1 MMIRRGALMR
11 SNLDRIERDILRREL
26 AATGN
31 LLVDALAL
39 HRHFTL
45 RYARRPARE
54 ALVELQ
60 ECRRIMAHLVRDYIV
75 SMARYRK
82 AVKRSFAQ
90 PLSGRR

>member
-1 MMIRRGALMR
+1 MR

-39 HRHFTL
+39 HRHFLL
-45 RYARRPARE
+45 RYARQSAPE

-60 ECRRIMAHLVRDYIV
+60 ECRRIMAHLVRDYLV

-90 PLSGRR
+90 RLSGRR

>member
-1 MMIRRGALMR
+1 MMIRRGTLMR
-11 SNLDRIERDILRREL
+11 SNLDRIERDIMRREL

-45 RYARRPARE
+45 RYMRRPARE

-60 ECRRIMAHLVRDYIV
+60 ECRRIMAHLVRDYIGSV
-75 SMARYRK
+75 ARYRK
-82 AVKRSFAQ
+82 AVKRSFARR
-90 PLSGRR
+90 LSGSR

>member
-11 SNLDRIERDILRREL
+11 SNFARIERDILRREL
-26 AATGN
+26 AATGS
-31 LLVDALAL
+31 LLLDALTL

-45 RYARRPARE
+45 RSARRPARE

-75 SMARYRK
+75 SVARYRK
-82 AVKRSFAQ
+82 AVQRSFARR
-90 PLSGRR
+90 LSGSR

>member
-1 MMIRRGALMR
+1 MR
-11 SNLDRIERDILRREL
+11 SNLDRIEQDMLRREM

-45 RYARRPARE
+45 RYAHRPARG

-60 ECRRIMAHLVRDYIV
+60 ECRMRDYLV

-90 PLSGRR
+90 RLSGRR

>member
-1 MMIRRGALMR
+1 MR

-26 AATGN
+26 GATGN

-39 HRHFTL
+39 NRHFTL
-45 RYARRPARE
+45 RYARRPARA

-75 SMARYRK
+75 SLARYRK
-82 AVKRSFAQ
+82 AVKGSFAQ
-90 PLSGRR
+90 QLSGRR

>member
-1 MMIRRGALMR
+1 MR
-11 SNLDRIERDILRREL
+11 SNLDRIERDMMRKEL

-60 ECRRIMAHLVRDYIV
+60 ECRRIMPHLVHDYIASV
-75 SMARYRK
+75 ARYRK
-82 AVKRSFAQ
+82 AVKRSVARR
-90 PLSGRR
+90 LSGGR